1 MRGLLR
7 MTVIGWAL
15 PPPVLNWSRIRFQG
29 RQPMLHRVFNRVPA
43 SILVGVLMTA
53 PAMAQ
58 DRAKIEAGAEVYEM
72 HCGTCHGE
80 RLRNSGGAFD
90 LLQLKPNERA
100 RFEEAVNDGKGQ
112 MPSWAGVL
120 SAEEIDQIWAYIRSR
135 ADG

>member
-1 MRGLLR
+1 VSLRG
-7 MTVIGWAL
+7 
-15 PPPVLNWSRIRFQG
+15 S
-29 RQPMLHRVFNRVPA
+29 QPMLNRLSA
-43 SILVGVLMTA
+43 SILIGALLTVSAT
-53 PAMAQ
+53 AQ

-72 HCGTCHGE
+72 HCATCHGE

-100 RFEEAVNDGKGQ
+100 RFDEAVNDGKGQ

-120 SAEEIDQIWAYIRSR
+120 STEEIDQIWAYVRSR

>member
-1 MRGLLR
+1 MSSRLLAA
-7 MTVIGWAL
+7 VAFIAL
-15 PPPVLNWSRIRFQG
+15 MS
-29 RQPMLHRVFNRVPA
+29 
-43 SILVGVLMTA
+43 A
-53 PAMAQ
+53 PALAQ

>member
-1 MRGLLR
+1 MSSRLLAA
-7 MTVIGWAL
+7 VAFIAL
-15 PPPVLNWSRIRFQG
+15 MS
-29 RQPMLHRVFNRVPA
+29 
-43 SILVGVLMTA
+43 A
-53 PAMAQ
+53 PALAQ

-72 HCGTCHGE
+72 HCATCHGE
-80 RLRNSGGAFD
+80 RLRNTGAAFD